1 MGAYRGGLLPLIVEV
16 RAVVATAGAVAVWA
30 AVMPQAARCRQR
42 DAGCLGL
49 VAVRAPWGLGPSQ
62 PTKLHG
68 DEPMRLRRC
77 KWLVCSPR
85 RMLGADAEDEADG
98 LALYA
103 DEWDAHAAW
112 RPWAAH
118 APRTCCRSRPGRSA
132 RLLRALRHRHVGRR
146 RQRRFRAARRR
157 RRRRR
162 DGRAQ
167 RLSLRRG
174 CLGLALPVPHLR
186 AQSHAGALSP
196 RIRARSAACAC
207 RSCGCRG
214 LSPSRF
220 LLRPRRPHSA
230 PAVAATSHVP
240 GPMLARHMH
249 KACAVAARPSTHGGR
264 TPSLYCSESA
274 GFLGHLAVPLSGG
287 RTVSNGAAGSGAGA
301 GAAGGAAGPSG
312 GHAPAGGLGSG
323 RAAGSACP
331 PSPAPPPS
339 MPPRGQGAG

>member
-1 MGAYRGGLLPLIVEV
+1 LLLQDTVKYTSATFTPGALQRPHIEALAACRGRHPHHNWYARRPKGTWV
-16 RAVVATAGAVAVWA
+16 
-30 AVMPQAARCRQR
+30 RCRTGSSGSPH
-42 DAGCLGL
+42 ASACT
-49 VAVRAPWGLGPSQ
+49 RALTACASQ
-62 PTKLHG
+62 A
-68 DEPMRLRRC
+68 M
-77 KWLVCSPR
+77 SP
-85 RMLGADAEDEADG
+85 
-98 LALYA
+98 
-103 DEWDAHAAW
+103 
-112 RPWAAH
+112 